1 MTIVITTH
9 GSTGDIYPLIRLA
22 ISLQDAGHT
31 VRFATSRPFKP
42 DVESAGV
49 PFFQI
54 PPDWEKSE
62 LQYWMGRLQ
71 KLKSPVSQLKEM
83 YKAATPHLEA
93 ILDAMEEAIEG
104 ADCLVS
110 SYLFPINKAIAEKHN
125 IPFVSYA
132 FAHNTVPSRFY
143 PPHEFPR
150 LRGMPDWLQLRWNR
164 LCWKIGNVVVDTAIN
179 TTISR
184 AFKRK
189 GLPGVKDFF
198 SKSAELVLV
207 AVSPSLMRP
216 KIKLHP
222 RFQFTGYCRW
232 QYPTCERSERAIEDF
247 RGKQPVPIITFGS
260 MVYDQPE
267 AVMARLVTA
276 WPKDRKLIVQ
286 TGWSG
291 FKVPPSATNI
301 LELGPMSHDQLL
313 RHASVVIHHG
323 GAGTTASVL
332 YAGKPHIVVPHI
344 GDQDFFSA
352 EVKRLGCG
360 IKLGKKSW
368 PEKLAAK
375 VEQIEGDSSYQVAA
389 QQALIQLEQE
399 DGPTE
404 AVHQIEAFLQHRR
417 QLIGEFLSSDEEF

>member
-22 ISLQDAGHT
+22 LALQEAGHT

-42 DVESAGV
+42 DVEAAGV

-54 PPDWEKSE
+54 PPDWDKSE

-83 YKAATPHLEA
+83 YRAAAPHLEA
-93 ILDAMEEAIEG
+93 IVDSMEEVVQG
-104 ADCLVS
+104 ADCLIS

-150 LRGMPDWLQLRWNR
+150 LRGMPDWIQLRWNR
-164 LCWKIGNVVVDTAIN
+164 FCWKLGNVVVDTAIN

-184 AFKRK
+184 TFKKK

-207 AVSPSLMRP
+207 AVSPGLMRP

-232 QYPTCERSERAIEDF
+232 QSPTSDEAETKILAF
-247 RGKQPVPIITFGS
+247 RGEQLVPVITFGS
-260 MVYDQPE
+260 MVYEKPE
-267 AVMARLVTA
+267 ETMARLVAA
-276 WPKDRKLIVQ
+276 WPNDKKLILQ

-291 FKVPPSATNI
+291 FKVPASAHNI

-313 RHASVVIHHG
+313 KHASVVIHHG

-332 YAGKPHIVVPHI
+332 HAGKPHIVVPHI

-360 IKLGKKSW
+360 IKARKKTW
-368 PEKLAAK
+368 PEKLADK
-375 VEQIEGDSSYQVAA
+375 VAQVETDPNYLAA
-389 QQALIQLEQE
+389 ARDALRVLQQEN
-399 DGPTE
+399 GPAE
-404 AVHQIEAFLQHRR
+404 AVHQIEAYLEHRR
-417 QLIGEFLSSDEEF
+417 QLIGDFLNPDEEF

>member
-22 ISLQDAGHT
+22 LALQDAGHT

-42 DVESAGV
+42 DVEAAGV

-54 PPDWEKSE
+54 PPDWDKSE

-150 LRGMPDWLQLRWNR
+150 LRGMPNWLQLRWNR
-164 LCWKIGNVVVDTAIN
+164 LCWKVGNVVVDTAIN

-207 AVSPSLMRP
+207 AVSPGLMRP

-232 QYPTCERSERAIEDF
+232 QYPSSDEAERKILAF
-247 RGKQPVPIITFGS
+247 RGKELVPIITFGS
-260 MVYDQPE
+260 MVYDKPQ
-267 AVMARLVTA
+267 AVMNRLLAA
-276 WPKDRKLIVQ
+276 WPADKKLIVQ

-291 FKVPPSATNI
+291 FKVPETARNI
-301 LELGPMSHDQLL
+301 LELGPLSHDQLL
-313 RHASVVIHHG
+313 QHASVVIHHG

-360 IKLGKKSW
+360 LKLGKKNW

-375 VEQIEGDSSYQVAA
+375 VEQIETNPAYQEAA
-389 QQALIQLEQE
+389 QQALLTLDQE
-399 DGPTE
+399 DGPAE
-404 AVHQIEAFLQHRR
+404 AVHQIEAYLDHRR
-417 QLIGEFLSSDEEF
+417 QLIGEFLSPDEDF

>member
-9 GSTGDIYPLIRLA
+9 GSTGDIFPLIRLA
-22 ISLQDAGHT
+22 IALQNSGHT
-31 VRFATSRPFKP
+31 VRFATSKPFRP
-42 DVESAGV
+42 DVEAAGV
-49 PFFQI
+49 PFCQI
-54 PPDWEKSE
+54 PPEWEKSE

-83 YKAATPHLEA
+83 YRAATPHLEA
-93 ILDAMEEAIEG
+93 IIDAMEQVIDG

-150 LRGMPDWLQLRWNR
+150 LRGLPDWLQLRWNR
-164 LCWKIGNVVVDTAIN
+164 FCWKLGNVVVDTAIN

-207 AVSPSLMRP
+207 AVSPGLMRP
-216 KIKLHP
+216 RIKLHP

-232 QYPTCERSERAIEDF
+232 QYPKSEEAEAEILAF
-247 RGKQPVPIITFGS
+247 RGEQEVPIITFGS
-260 MVYDQPE
+260 MVYDEPE
-267 AVMARLVTA
+267 KIMERLIQA
-276 WPKDRKLIVQ
+276 WPSDKKLIIQ
-286 TGWSG
+286 PGWSG
-291 FKVPPSATNI
+291 FKVPAKAVNI
-301 LELGPMSHDQLL
+301 LEVGPMSHDQLL
-313 RHASVVIHHG
+313 SHASVVIHHG

-332 YAGKPHIVVPHI
+332 HAGKPHIVVPHI

-360 IKLGKKSW
+360 IKARKKTW
-368 PEKLAAK
+368 PEKLYSK
-375 VEQIEGDSSYQVAA
+375 VCQIEKEPSYQKSALEA
-389 QQALIQLEQE
+389 QKILLGEN
-399 DGPTE
+399 GPLE
-404 AVHQIEAFLQHRR
+404 AVHQIEAFLEHRSH
-417 QLIGEFLSSDEEF
+417 LIGDFLNPDEEF

>member
-22 ISLQDAGHT
+22 LALQEAGHI

-54 PPDWEKSE
+54 PPDWDKAE

-83 YKAATPHLEA
+83 YKAATPHLEG
-93 ILDAMEEAIEG
+93 IVDSMEEIVDG
-104 ADCLVS
+104 ADCLIS

-150 LRGMPDWLQLRWNR
+150 LRGMPNWLQLRWNR

-184 AFKRK
+184 AFKKK

-207 AVSPSLMRP
+207 AVSPGLMRP

-232 QYPTCERSERAIEDF
+232 QYPTSEEIERKIVAF
-247 RGKQPVPIITFGS
+247 RGDQLIPVITFGS
-260 MVYDQPE
+260 MVYNKPNE
-267 AVMARLVTA
+267 VMTRFVAA
-276 WPKDRKLIVQ
+276 WPKDRKIIVQ

-291 FKVPPSATNI
+291 FKVPESSTNI
-301 LELGPMSHDQLL
+301 LELPPMSHDQLL
-313 RHASVVIHHG
+313 QHASVVIHHG

-332 YAGKPHIVVPHI
+332 SAGKPHIVVPHI

-360 IKLGKKSW
+360 IKLSKKNW
-368 PEKLAAK
+368 PEKLAEK
-375 VEQIEGDSSYQVAA
+375 VSQVETNPDYLDAA
-389 QQALIQLEQE
+389 REALLTLDKE
-399 DGPTE
+399 DGPAE
-404 AVHQIEAFLQHRR
+404 AVHQIEAFLEHRS
-417 QLIGEFLSSDEEF
+417 QLIGDFLNPDEEF

>member
-22 ISLQDAGHT
+22 LALQEAGHT
-31 VRFATSRPFKP
+31 VRFATSRPFRP
-42 DVESAGV
+42 DVEAAGV
-49 PFFQI
+49 PFFEI
-54 PPDWEKSE
+54 PPDWDKSE

-83 YKAATPHLEA
+83 YRAAQPHLEA
-93 ILDAMEEAIEG
+93 IIDGMEAALEG

-110 SYLFPINKAIAEKHN
+110 SYLFPINKSIAEKHN
-125 IPFVSYA
+125 VPFISYA

-150 LRGMPDWLQLRWNR
+150 LRGMPNWIQLRWNR
-164 LCWKIGNVVVDTAIN
+164 FCWKMGNVVVDTAIN
-179 TTISR
+179 QTISR
-184 AFKRK
+184 TFKRK

-232 QYPTCERSERAIEDF
+232 QSPTSEEAEKMILAF
-247 RGKQPVPIITFGS
+247 RGGQEVPILTFGS
-260 MVYDQPE
+260 MVYDRPD
-267 AVMARLVTA
+267 VFVNRLLAA

-286 TGWSG
+286 PGWSG
-291 FKVPPSATNI
+291 FKIPESATHI
-301 LELGPMSHDQLL
+301 LEVGPLSHDQLFQ
-313 RHASVVIHHG
+313 HASVVIHHG

-332 YAGKPHIVVPHI
+332 HAGKPHIVVPHI

-360 IKLGKKSW
+360 IKARKKTW
-368 PEKLAAK
+368 PERLRVK
-375 VEQIEGDSSYQVAA
+375 VEQIESDPSYLRCA
-389 QQALIQLEQE
+389 QKALEALESE
-399 DGPTE
+399 DGPAS
-404 AVHQIEAFLQHRR
+404 AVEQIELYLDHRSH
-417 QLIGEFLSSDEEF
+417 LIGEYLNPDEEF

>member
-22 ISLQDAGHT
+22 LALQEAGHT
-31 VRFATSRPFKP
+31 IRFATSRPFKP
-42 DVESAGV
+42 DIKAAGV
-49 PFFQI
+49 PFYQI
-54 PPDWEKSE
+54 PPDWDKSE

-71 KLKSPVSQLKEM
+71 KLKSPVGQLKEM
-83 YKAATPHLEA
+83 YRAAEPHLEA
-93 ILDAMEEAIEG
+93 IIDSTEDAIQG
-104 ADCLVS
+104 ADCLIS

-125 IPFVSYA
+125 IPFISYA

-150 LRGMPDWLQLRWNR
+150 LRGMPEWLQLRWNR
-164 LCWKIGNVVVDTAIN
+164 FCWKVGNVVVDTAIN

-207 AVSPSLMRP
+207 AVSPGLMRP

-232 QYPTCERSERAIEDF
+232 QYPTCDETEAKILDF
-247 RGKQPVPIITFGS
+247 REDELVPIINFGS
-260 MVYDQPE
+260 MVYDKPDE
-267 AVMARLVTA
+267 VMQRLVTA
-276 WPKDRKLIVQ
+276 WPKERKLIVQ

-291 FKVPPSATNI
+291 FKVPTAATNI

-313 RHASVVIHHG
+313 QHASVVVHHG

-360 IKLGKKSW
+360 IKLGKKYW
-368 PEKLAAK
+368 PEKLAEK
-375 VEQIEGDSSYQVAA
+375 VSQVESGQNFTTAA
-389 QQALIQLEQE
+389 EEARAILDAE
-399 DGPTE
+399 DGPAE
-404 AVHQIEAFLQHRR
+404 AMKQIEAFLEHRR
-417 QLIGEFLSSDEEF
+417 QLNGDFLNPDEEF

>member
-22 ISLQDAGHT
+22 LALQEAGHT

-83 YKAATPHLEA
+83 YKAATPHLES
-93 ILDAMEEAIEG
+93 ILDAMEEAIDG
-104 ADCLVS
+104 ADALIS

-125 IPFVSYA
+125 IPFISYA

-150 LRGMPDWLQLRWNR
+150 LRGMPDWIQLRWNR
-164 LCWKIGNVVVDTAIN
+164 FCWKLGNVVVDTAIN
-179 TTISR
+179 QTISR

-207 AVSPSLMRP
+207 AVSPGLMRP

-232 QYPTCERSERAIEDF
+232 QAPTSQEVEEQIKAF
-247 RGKQPVPIITFGS
+247 RGESLVPIITFGS
-260 MVYDQPE
+260 MVYDNPE
-267 AVMARLVTA
+267 EIMQRLVAA
-276 WPKDRKLIVQ
+276 WPKDRKLILQ
-286 TGWSG
+286 PGWSG
-291 FKVPPSATNI
+291 FKVPESATNI
-301 LELGPMSHDQLL
+301 LEVGPMSHDQLFQ
-313 RHASVVIHHG
+313 HASVVIHHG

-332 YAGKPHIVVPHI
+332 HAGKPHIVVPHI

-360 IKLGKKSW
+360 IRGRKKTW
-368 PEKLAAK
+368 PEKLICKVNKIESEPSYQAAALK
-375 VEQIEGDSSYQVAA
+375 ALEVLGEENGPSEAVRQIE
-389 QQALIQLEQE
+389 L
-399 DGPTE
+399 
-404 AVHQIEAFLQHRR
+404 FLNHKR
-417 QLIGEFLSSDEEF
+417 QLIGDFLNPDEEF

>member
-22 ISLQDAGHT
+22 LALQEAGHT

-42 DVESAGV
+42 DVEEAGV

-54 PPDWEKSE
+54 PPDWDKSE

-83 YKAATPHLEA
+83 YKAATPHLES
-93 ILDAMEEAIEG
+93 ILDAMEDAIDG
-104 ADCLVS
+104 ADALIS
-110 SYLFPINKAIAEKHN
+110 SYLFPINKAIAEKHD
-125 IPFVSYA
+125 IPFISYA

-150 LRGMPDWLQLRWNR
+150 LRGMPNWIQLRWNR
-164 LCWKIGNVVVDTAIN
+164 FCWKMGNVVVDTAIN
-179 TTISR
+179 QTISR

-207 AVSPSLMRP
+207 AVSPGLMRP

-232 QYPTCERSERAIEDF
+232 QAPASHETEEKIMAF
-247 RGKQPVPIITFGS
+247 RKDELVPIINFGS
-260 MVYDQPE
+260 MVYDRPDE
-267 AVMARLVTA
+267 YMERLLAA
-276 WPKDRKLIVQ
+276 WPKDKKLILQ
-286 TGWSG
+286 PGWSG
-291 FKVPPSATNI
+291 FKVPKSATHI
-301 LELGPMSHDQLL
+301 LELGPMSHDQLFQ
-313 RHASVVIHHG
+313 HASVVIHHG

-332 YAGKPHIVVPHI
+332 HAGKPHIVVPHI
-344 GDQDFFSA
+344 GDQSFFSA

-360 IKLGKKSW
+360 IRSRKKTW
-368 PEKLAAK
+368 PEKLICKVNKIESDSRYQTAAL
-375 VEQIEGDSSYQVAA
+375 E
-389 QQALIQLEQE
+389 ALEVLKKEN
-399 DGPTE
+399 GPTE
-404 AVHQIEAFLQHRR
+404 AVHQIELFLNHKR
-417 QLIGEFLSSDEEF
+417 QLIGEFLNPDEEF